1 MVDLS
6 YGRVALDPAPA
17 GLSRRGELADRTRG
31 AAEAGRGP
39 PSAPAQPGDPSTKI
53 RSVLVYSVEEISGDG
68 LIKLPFV
75 AGVRAAFPNAHFAW
89 CAATGNCVYDTWLKP
104 VVCGLVDEMVLDGR
118 PGLSPWDLVAPG
130 RPLGRRRF
138 DLVIDTQSNVRRSL
152 SMRRTARTFISPSA
166 DFLFSARRPDYWPLA
181 MMDRMETLLKLA
193 GGESAALRPVTLAD
207 PKVRAQAA
215 ALLPAGRTYVGFA
228 PGAGGV
234 ERRYPLDRYIE
245 LARRQHARGRT
256 PVFLLGP
263 AERDYVEPIRT
274 GAPFA
279 LLPGESGAGSAAG
292 GPLLTIALAGRLAAA
307 VAADAGPGHML
318 AAGGVRLV
326 SLFRETRKALKF
338 RPAAPRVEAL
348 VAEDYGD
355 RQIGLI
361 PLDDI
366 DQALERLL
374 VGA

>member
-1 MVDLS
+1 M
-6 YGRVALDPAPA
+6 
-17 GLSRRGELADRTRG
+17 
-31 AAEAGRGP
+31 
-39 PSAPAQPGDPSTKI
+39 
-53 RSVLVYSVEEISGDG
+53 LVYSVEEISGDG

-89 CAATGNCVYDTWLKP
+89 CAATGNCVYDGWLKP
-104 VVCGLVDEMVLDGR
+104 VVSGLVDEMVLAGR
-118 PGLSPWDLVAPG
+118 PGLSPWDLVLPG

-138 DLVIDTQSNVRRSL
+138 DLVIDTQSNVRRTL
-152 SMRRTARTFISPSA
+152 VMRRTARTLISPSA
-166 DFLFSARRPDYWPLA
+166 NFLFSARRPDYWPLA

-193 GGESAALRPVTLAD
+193 GGEGASLRPVALTDAE
-207 PKVRAQAA
+207 VRARAA
-215 ALLPAGRTYVGFA
+215 ALLPAGPTYVGFA
-228 PGAGGV
+228 PGAGGI

-263 AERDYVEPIRT
+263 AERDYLEPIRSE
-274 GAPFA
+274 APFA
-279 LLPGESGAGSAAG
+279 LLPGEEGPTVG
-292 GPLLTIALAGRLAAA
+292 GPLLTIALAGRLAAG

-355 RQIGLI
+355 KQIGLI
-361 PLDDI
+361 PLGDI
-366 DQALERLL
+366 DRALERML